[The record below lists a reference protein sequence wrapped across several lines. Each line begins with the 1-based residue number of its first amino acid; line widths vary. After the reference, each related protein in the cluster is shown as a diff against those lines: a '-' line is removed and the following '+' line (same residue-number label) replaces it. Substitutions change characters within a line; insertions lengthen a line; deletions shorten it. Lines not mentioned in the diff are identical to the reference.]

1 MKAKEITDDFIQDI
15 YDQCNQD
22 TITKS
27 DFYLSGFKDGQ
38 SHASTPTR
46 QVSDEEIER
55 WHTFLAGKGE
65 TALEIACFIT
75 DISLSSTR
83 EGGMKEIKCNNCI
96 DGIVKI
102 ISSGKTEHKCSECL
116 GTGLIT
122 PLPDPPTKT
131 R

>member
-46 QVSDEEIER
+46 QVSEEANKR
-55 WHTFLAGKGE
+55 F
-65 TALEIACFIT
+65 
-75 DISLSSTR
+75 TR
-83 EGGMKEIKCNNCI
+83 
-96 DGIVKI
+96 
-102 ISSGKTEHKCSECL
+102 L
-116 GTGLIT
+116 Y
-122 PLPDPPTKT
+122 
-131 R
+131 